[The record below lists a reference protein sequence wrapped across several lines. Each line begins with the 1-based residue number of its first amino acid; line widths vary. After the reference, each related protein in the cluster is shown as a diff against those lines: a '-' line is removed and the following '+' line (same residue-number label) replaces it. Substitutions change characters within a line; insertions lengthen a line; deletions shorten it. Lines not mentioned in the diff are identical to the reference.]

1 MNMNKI
7 KNIDIEDYWYII
19 NYNYDQ
25 IQFAEVKAT
34 AVISIYSLIFGLGY
48 TLDILDE
55 ENIYAFSPDF
65 SGVVHSVLLIISFI
79 FIIASVRRCV
89 MCILPRFN
97 FSVEKSPLFFGDIS
111 KYKNFDIFFESLEEV
126 LNDEVTYRKHLTQS
140 VYATA
145 NIASVKFQNVNE
157 GLKHL
162 LKSIFFIIMFFISLY
177 AL

>member
-1 MNMNKI
+1 MSGKL
-7 KNIDIEDYWYII
+7 KNIDIEDYWNII
-19 NYNYDQ
+19 NYNYNQ

-55 ENIYAFSPDF
+55 ENIYSFTLGFA
-65 SGVVHSVLLIISFI
+65 GVVHILLLGVSFF
-79 FIIASVRRCV
+79 FIIASLRRCV

-97 FSVEKSPLFFGDIS
+97 FSVKKSPLFFGDIS
-111 KYKNFDIFFESLEEV
+111 KYKDFDVFFDSLEEV
-126 LNDEVTYRKHLTQS
+126 LNDENTYRKHLTQS

-145 NIASVKFQNVNE
+145 NIASTKFLNVSK

-162 LKSIFFIIMFFISLY
+162 LKSTTFSKLVFIY
-177 AL
+177 

>member
-55 ENIYAFSPDF
+55 ENIYSFSADL
-65 SGVVHSVLLIISFI
+65 SGLVHSILLTLYLNEIDDYSF
-79 FIIASVRRCV
+79 
-89 MCILPRFN
+89 
-97 FSVEKSPLFFGDIS
+97 
-111 KYKNFDIFFESLEEV
+111 
-126 LNDEVTYRKHLTQS
+126 
-140 VYATA
+140 
-145 NIASVKFQNVNE
+145 
-157 GLKHL
+157 
-162 LKSIFFIIMFFISLY
+162 LY
-177 AL
+177 IRL

>member
-1 MNMNKI
+1 MSGKL
-7 KNIDIEDYWYII
+7 KNIDIEDYWNII
-19 NYNYDQ
+19 NYNYNQ

-55 ENIYAFSPDF
+55 ENIYSFTLGFAGAVHILLL
-65 SGVVHSVLLIISFI
+65 GVSFF
-79 FIIASVRRCV
+79 FIIASLRRCV

-97 FSVEKSPLFFGDIS
+97 FSVKKSPLFFGDVT
-111 KYKNFDIFFESLEEV
+111 KYKDFDVFFDSLEEV
-126 LNDEVTYRKHLTQS
+126 LNDENTYRKHLTQS

-145 NIASVKFQNVNE
+145 NIASTKFLNVNK

-162 LKSIFFIIMFFISLY
+162 LKSLIFITLFFISIY
-177 AL
+177 AI

>member
-1 MNMNKI
+1 MSKI
-7 KNIDIEDYWYII
+7 KNIDIEDYWSII

-55 ENIYAFSPDF
+55 ENVHAFSTDF
-65 SGVVHSVLLIISFI
+65 SGVVHSILLIISFI
-79 FIIASVRRCV
+79 FIIASLRRCV

-97 FSVEKSPLFFGDIS
+97 FSVEQSPLFFGDVS
-111 KYKNFDIFFESLEEV
+111 KYKNFDVFYKSLEEV
-126 LNDEVTYRKHLTQS
+126 LNDEKTYRKHLTQS

-145 NIASVKFQNVNE
+145 NIASVKFQNVNK

-162 LKSIFFIIMFFISLY
+162 LQSVGFIIIFFISLY

>member
-1 MNMNKI
+1 MSKL
-7 KNIDIEDYWYII
+7 KNIDIEDYWNII

-65 SGVVHSVLLIISFI
+65 SGVVHSILLIISFI
-79 FIIASVRRCV
+79 FIIASVRSCV

-111 KYKNFDIFFESLEEV
+111 QYKNFNIFYESLEEV
-126 LNDEVTYRKHLTQS
+126 LNNEVKYRKHLTQS

>member
-1 MNMNKI
+1 MSKL
-7 KNIDIEDYWYII
+7 KNIDIEDYWNII

-48 TLDILDE
+48 TLDILDK
-55 ENIYAFSPDF
+55 ENLYAFSLDF
-65 SGVVHSVLLIISFI
+65 SGVVHSILLIISFI
-79 FIIASVRRCV
+79 FIMASFRSCV

-111 KYKNFDIFFESLEEV
+111 QYKNFNIFYESLEEV
-126 LNDEVTYRKHLTQS
+126 LYNEVKYRKHLTQS

-162 LKSIFFIIMFFISLY
+162 LKSIFFIIVFFISLY